1 MPPSGLPTYNT
12 IEEAVEIARPLA
24 LKLRERIA
32 ETEELRRLPGETV
45 RDLAESGLL
54 ALETPRRWGGA
65 ELGLDAL
72 LEVTS
77 ALAEGCSSTAW
88 VYALWA
94 SHMWL
99 IGQFP
104 EHVQAEVC
112 ADPAV
117 RVSSVVNT
125 VGTPERVEGGVV
137 WSGRG
142 FFSSGVDHSHW
153 LTAALEAPMSN
164 GAQPER
170 VWMLLKR
177 EDYEIVDD
185 WHTVGLKGTGSKTI
199 IVDNAFVPDER
210 ILSAAILSRG
220 EGEGATLHGSPL
232 YCAAMDFTF
241 SLPLPGAELGIARAA
256 VAAFEQRCRERLASA
271 SPRLQ
276 AEQAASLTR
285 LAYAG
290 AQVEAAKQLLLADA
304 RKFCTMRAADASAL
318 DRAQCRRDVAFA
330 TKMCRNA
337 VNSLF
342 EAAGGSAVYL
352 RNDMQ
357 RIWRDANVAAAHH
370 GLSWDIHGL
379 SYGRLAAGLPS
390 LMELPTR

>member
-1 MPPSGLPTYNT
+1 MPPNGLPTYRT
-12 IEEAVEIARPLA
+12 IEEAVEIAQSLA
-24 LKLRERIA
+24 VKLRERIS
-32 ETEELRRLPGETV
+32 ETEELRRLPDETV

-54 ALETPRRWGGA
+54 PLETPRRWGGA

-77 ALAEGCSSTAW
+77 ALAEGDSSTAW

-125 VGTPERVEGGVV
+125 VGTPERVDGGVR
-137 WSGRG
+137 WTGRG

-153 LTAALEAPMSN
+153 LTAALEAPIAD
-164 GAQPER
+164 GAPPER
-170 VWMLLKR
+170 VWMLLR
-177 EDYEIVDD
+177 RGDYEIVDD
-185 WHTVGLKGTGSKTI
+185 WDTVGLKGTGSKTI
-199 IVDNAFVPDER
+199 IVDNVFVPDER
-210 ILSAAILSRG
+210 IVSAATLSRG

-256 VAAFEQRCRERLASA
+256 VSAFEQRCKERLVSA

-285 LAYAG
+285 LALAG
-290 AQVEAAKQLLLADA
+290 AQVEAARQLLLADA
-304 RKFCTMRAADASAL
+304 RKFCNMRAAEASPL
-318 DRAQCRRDVAFA
+318 DKAQCRRDVAFA
-330 TKMCRNA
+330 TQMCRNA

-342 EAAGGSAVYL
+342 EAAGGSSVYM
-352 RNDMQ
+352 RSDMQ

-379 SYGRLAAGLPS
+379 SYGRIAAGLPS
-390 LMELPTR
+390 LMELPTK

>member
-1 MPPSGLPTYNT
+1 MPPNGLPTYRT
-12 IEEAVEIARPLA
+12 IEEAVEIAQSLA
-24 LKLRERIA
+24 VKLRERIS
-32 ETEELRRLPGETV
+32 ETEELRRLPDETV

-54 ALETPRRWGGA
+54 PLETPRRWGGA

-77 ALAEGCSSTAW
+77 ALAEGDSSTAW

-104 EHVQAEVC
+104 EQVQAEVC

-125 VGTPERVEGGVV
+125 VGTPERVDGGVR
-137 WSGRG
+137 WTGRG

-153 LTAALEAPMSN
+153 LTAALEAPIAD
-164 GAQPER
+164 GAPPER
-170 VWMLLKR
+170 VWMLLR
-177 EDYEIVDD
+177 RGDYEIVDD
-185 WHTVGLKGTGSKTI
+185 WDTVGLKGTGSKTI
-199 IVDNAFVPDER
+199 IVDNVFVPDER
-210 ILSAAILSRG
+210 IVSAATLSRG

-256 VAAFEQRCRERLASA
+256 VSAFEQRCKERLVSA

-285 LAYAG
+285 LALAG
-290 AQVEAAKQLLLADA
+290 AQVEAARQLLLADA
-304 RKFCTMRAADASAL
+304 RKFCSMRAAEASPL
-318 DRAQCRRDVAFA
+318 DKAQCRRDVAFA
-330 TKMCRNA
+330 TQMCRNA

-342 EAAGGSAVYL
+342 EAAGGSSVYM
-352 RNDMQ
+352 RSDMQ

-379 SYGRLAAGLPS
+379 SYGRIAAGLPS
-390 LMELPTR
+390 LMELPTK